1 MLRKKPAAE
10 RVDLAVAAEEGTF
23 LVGEL
28 RHVAEVQALADILPG
43 RLLVA
48 PEVAA
53 EVRVVGDGEAVL
65 PRVARGK
72 ERRGAGRF
80 VRHGDGA
87 EMKHAGLFDPVEPEV
102 FLREAHIG
110 AAGAIE
116 GEAAVARAVQRDHG
130 DGGVFGGIQDQAR
143 RVDADAI
150 QHALEPAAD
159 EIVTGL
165 GEKRR
170 LQPHA
175 GCARQ
180 HIRRSAARVAR
191 DLDGCVCTRDRVN
204 QDLAQC
210 TNIIHKLLSLFQFN
224 N

>member
-1 MLRKKPAAE
+1 MTIDKSLCVNCGACVTACSMGIFRRDESGEVVTRDRPCMDCYHCAAACPRQAVEVPGLSRAELYPAPSAEPMLAALQ
-10 RVDLAVAAEEGTF
+10 RRRSIRHFSD
-23 LVGEL
+23 EL
-28 RHVAEVQALADILPG
+28 P
-43 RLLVA
+43 
-48 PEVAA
+48 
-53 EVRVVGDGEAVL
+53 
-65 PRVARGK
+65 
-72 ERRGAGRF
+72 
-80 VRHGDGA
+80 
-87 EMKHAGLFDPVEPEV
+87 
-102 FLREAHIG
+102 
-110 AAGAIE
+110 
-116 GEAAVARAVQRDHG
+116 ARA
-130 DGGVFGGIQDQAR
+130 
-143 RVDADAI
+143 AI